1 MEALLAKLGHAL
13 PEVRLRALHNVG
25 FKLENGLVDVSDV
38 VQHRHAVAHLLR
50 WLQQNPDEPTQ
61 REILELVLRI
71 VRVRALL
78 CEQLGSDKPGRV
90 AVAH

>member
-1 MEALLAKLGHAL
+1 
-13 PEVRLRALHNVG
+13 
-25 FKLENGLVDVSDV
+25 V

-78 CEQLGSDKPGRV
+78 CGG
-90 AVAH
+90 AAG